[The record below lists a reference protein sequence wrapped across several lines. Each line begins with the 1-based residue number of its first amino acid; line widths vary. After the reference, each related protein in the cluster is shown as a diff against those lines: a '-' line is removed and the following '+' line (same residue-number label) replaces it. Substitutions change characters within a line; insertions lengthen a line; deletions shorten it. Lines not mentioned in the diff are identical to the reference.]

1 MFNWKFPG
9 QPVSKQT
16 SALLVTKLGFLLVV
30 MLENIKLVFIIK
42 QTEIGS
48 GICSIDFD
56 HILNE
61 KIMKKIYIWKY

>member
-1 MFNWKFPG
+1 
-9 QPVSKQT
+9 VSKQT

-61 KIMKKIYIWKY
+61 KIMKKIYI